1 MYEYPNP
8 PAVPDFLIEQ
18 RKNPANKSA
27 AAMRRI
33 LERYEID
40 SGGVKTPIEIT
51 EIRRRPYYRVVL
63 PDIGVATQCM
73 LSSLRERLLDSFQ
86 LGKTDPVDSETMEN
100 LKAGFKKE
108 AAILLDEDLPNLDPK
123 TRDYLILMLQNDVF
137 GLGRIEILLNDSA
150 IEEVVVNSVREPVRV
165 YHRKYG
171 WIKTNIRIK
180 SENDILNQAHRVA
193 RGVGREITTLNPHL
207 DACLLS
213 GDRVNATLSPIS
225 TKGHTLTIRKFS
237 RDPWTVD
244 RLHKQ
249 RDD

>member
-86 LGKTDPVDSETMEN
+86 LGKQTPLTPRQWKTS
-100 LKAGFKKE
+100 KQGSKKKQ
-108 AAILLDEDLPNLDPK
+108 PSSWTK
-123 TRDYLILMLQNDVF
+123 TC
-137 GLGRIEILLNDSA
+137 
-150 IEEVVVNSVREPVRV
+150 P
-165 YHRKYG
+165 
-171 WIKTNIRIK
+171 
-180 SENDILNQAHRVA
+180 
-193 RGVGREITTLNPHL
+193 
-207 DACLLS
+207 
-213 GDRVNATLSPIS
+213 
-225 TKGHTLTIRKFS
+225 TLTPRPETTS
-237 RDPWTVD
+237 SLCSRTTSSARPHRDPAQRQRNRRSCCKLGQGACQGISPEI
-244 RLHKQ
+244 RLDKDQHTHQVRKRHIKPSPQ
-249 RDD
+249 GGTGRGKRDNHPEPPP